1 MSFLERLW
9 AYVTLGAMGII
20 WEEASPL
27 IGGLAAHDRNLG
39 LLSVINAVALGTWIA
54 GMLLYFAGRWRGRW
68 VRKRW
73 TKARPLI
80 LRSVAIV
87 RRHPWRASL
96 AVRFAFGLRLALPFA
111 CGVGRVRLPVYAVG
125 TAISCV
131 VWSLAFTVLGWW
143 LGRATETL
151 LGHVRQLEPYI
162 GALVVLAMLIGFV
175 VLRRRHVAQRTAEVL
190 DPEG

>member
-54 GMLLYFAGRWRGRW
+54 GMLLYLVGRWRGRW
-68 VRKRW
+68 VRKHWR
-73 TKARPLI
+73 KARPLI

-111 CGVGRVRLPVYAVG
+111 CGVGRVRLSVYAVG
-125 TAISCV
+125 TAISCI

-162 GALVVLAMLIGFV
+162 GALVVLAMIAGFV

>member
-1 MSFLERLW
+1 MSLLERLW
-9 AYVTLGAMGII
+9 AYVTLGAMGIV

-39 LLSVINAVALGTWIA
+39 LWSVINAVALGTWIA
-54 GMLLYFAGRWRGRW
+54 GMLLYFVGRWRGRW

-73 TKARPLI
+73 LKARPLI

-111 CGVGRVRLPVYAVG
+111 CGVGRVRLSVYAVG
-125 TAISCV
+125 TAISCI

-143 LGRATETL
+143 LGRATETV
-151 LGHVRQLEPYI
+151 LGHVRQLEPLI
-162 GALVVLAMLIGFV
+162 GALVVVAMIVGFI
-175 VLRRRHVAQRTAEVL
+175 VLRRRHVAERTARVL
-190 DPEG
+190 DREG